1 MASFIVVSTA
11 FGVCSQSG
19 SVKTA
24 LAFAAA
30 TRKSSTV
37 FVSAAGRLG
46 LVTAKTNGQKRNEDF
61 IVVESWLTPVCAC
74 RRKGKFSRTVLSAI
88 TRRSPPSLLKRAYG
102 RDSQVAFNRGAKLR
116 NMGHDDSEIFCRFH
130 SGLCRHRSNRAC
142 RDIHGTRVQRFA
154 GAAETAG
161 VSRNLHS
168 VLRGYRV
175 CFSRAGY
182 FRRAWNY
189 RCRLSSRRWSYFTRS
204 GRPRTA
210 QRWAGHPRR

>member
-1 MASFIVVSTA
+1 MASFIMASTA

-19 SVKTA
+19 IVKTA

-88 TRRSPPSLLKRAYG
+88 TRRSPPPLLKRAHG

-116 NMGHDDSEIFCRFH
+116 NMRHDDSEIFPRLYPN
-130 SGLCRHRSNRAC
+130 LCRHRSNRTC
-142 RDIHGTRVQRFA
+142 RDLYRTRCQHFA
-154 GAAETAG
+154 GAAETTS
-161 VSRNLHS
+161 VSGNRYGS
-168 VLRGYRV
+168 LRSYRIY
-175 CFSRAGY
+175 FSRGDYFLRAGDHG
-182 FRRAWNY
+182 
-189 RCRLSSRRWSYFTRS
+189 CGLSSRGRSYSAWPGRTRVAKS
-204 GRPRTA
+204 RGGQP
-210 QRWAGHPRR
+210 